1 MNPHFWLFCT
11 VIDNFGDVGVAWRLA
26 QALARKFDAT
36 VHLWLDDFS
45 ALQKIAPDAAQSV
58 VQLHAWQEG
67 QEIDISQF
75 EIPQLVIETF
85 ACTLPENVVT
95 LMAKHRILWLNWEYL
110 SAEDWAV
117 RTHAMPS
124 LQRNGASKYFWQM
137 GFLPE
142 TGGLLREED
151 LMTRANHYS
160 QHHAENTDLTLFL
173 FGYQSP
179 VWAKW
184 LRIWQ
189 QLQRPLTLHL
199 ADNKIINSLKAQ
211 QFLPEHAL
219 IESDVYHSGCLKL
232 CRLPFVPQ
240 QQFDELLWQADIL
253 MIRGEDSFV
262 RAQYAGKP
270 FMWHIYPQQEQAHL
284 EKLAAFWR
292 LPFHLA
298 QNNPVFTE
306 IKTFQAAFLAL
317 SNELNGGQI
326 LDEKTCAQYWQTLF
340 DGLPIWRLLAQNWRD
355 YLWQQSD
362 AMTRLATFLAEK
374 TK

>member
-1 MNPHFWLFCT
+1 M
-11 VIDNFGDVGVAWRLA
+11 
-26 QALARKFDAT
+26 
-36 VHLWLDDFS
+36 
-45 ALQKIAPDAAQSV
+45 
-58 VQLHAWQEG
+58 
-67 QEIDISQF
+67 
-75 EIPQLVIETF
+75 
-85 ACTLPENVVT
+85 
-95 LMAKHRILWLNWEYL
+95 
-110 SAEDWAV
+110 
-117 RTHAMPS
+117 
-124 LQRNGASKYFWQM
+124 
-137 GFLPE
+137 
-142 TGGLLREED
+142 
-151 LMTRANHYS
+151 
-160 QHHAENTDLTLFL
+160 
-173 FGYQSP
+173 
-179 VWAKW
+179 
-184 LRIWQ
+184 
-189 QLQRPLTLHL
+189 
-199 ADNKIINSLKAQ
+199 
-211 QFLPEHAL
+211 
-219 IESDVYHSGCLKL
+219 
-232 CRLPFVPQ
+232 PQ

-317 SNELNGGQI
+317 SDELNGGQI

-340 DGLPIWRLLAQNWRD
+340 DGLPIWRLFAQNWRD

>member
-67 QEIDISQF
+67 QEIDISQL

-85 ACTLPENVVT
+85 ACTLPENVIT
-95 LMAKHRILWLNWEYL
+95 LMAKHRIFWLNWEYL

-124 LQRNGASKYFWQM
+124 LQSNGASKYFWQM

-151 LMTRANHYS
+151 LMIRANHYS

-179 VWAKW
+179 IWAKW

-189 QLQRPLTLHL
+189 QFQRPLTLHL

-317 SNELNGGQI
+317 SDELNGGQI

-340 DGLPIWRLLAQNWRD
+340 DGLPIWRLFAQNWRD